1 MALECPTV
9 PKTGAIGLEQRRAC
23 PQAHAGVARHDRERG
38 DMPAL
43 LIPEHPH
50 FEDESER
57 LVWDALRARLRDGD
71 VLLHGVRITDPRHG
85 EVEIDL
91 LLLMPDCGA
100 AVIEVKGG
108 HVTFAGG
115 QWRQNDASGSH
126 EIDPVRQARNGV
138 YALKRYLEGQ
148 PTWSRGALRA
158 GWLLAF
164 PYVAVS
170 GAMGPEARRDLILGR
185 DDLPEAAGIAYDR
198 LWSPESQTPLPAQGW
213 VESALDLLLGVP
225 DTERAILARTEARL
239 RHSDELTAAQATLLA
254 VVRNNPRIE
263 ITGSAGTGKTW
274 LAIEQARRWAQAGE
288 RVCFV
293 SYGRGVAEMA
303 RRAAQTL
310 PRSQQPAYVGT
321 FHQLGYQWG
330 VHPGPA
336 EPGDFWTAAAPAR
349 MTEAAGALDSSAR
362 FTAFVVDEAQ
372 DFADSWWT
380 ALLASAASD
389 SFRLAVFRDDEQVVF
404 SDRKGRP
411 DLPLTPLVLDENLRN
426 ARQIVDTFRPLLTS
440 PVTAMGGDGF
450 PVRYVQCDPDA
461 VMDAADTAVMTLHD
475 HGGWLPE
482 HIALLTTKHRH
493 PVQAQQADD
502 KVAYWD
508 GLWSDHTVFYSTVS
522 GFKGLERPVV
532 VLAVNGFHDGIDPR
546 SVLYAGMSRARD
558 LLVVVGAPD
567 ELAMILTPKMMR
579 RLERGVA

>member
-1 MALECPTV
+1 MSV
-9 PKTGAIGLEQRRAC
+9 
-23 PQAHAGVARHDRERG
+23 
-38 DMPAL
+38 L

-50 FEDESER
+50 FEDESEQV
-57 LVWDALRARLRDGD
+57 VWEALRSQLRDGD
-71 VLLHGVRITDPRHG
+71 VLLHGVRFTDLTHG

-91 LLLMPDCGA
+91 LILMPDCGA

-108 HVTFAGG
+108 HVTFTQGE
-115 QWRQNDASGSH
+115 WRQSDASGSRQIH
-126 EIDPVRQARNGV
+126 PVTQARNGV
-138 YALKRYLEGQ
+138 YALKRYLEAQ
-148 PTWSRGALRA
+148 PSWSRGALRA

-164 PYVAVS
+164 PYLTVT

-185 DDLPEAAGIAYDR
+185 EDLPEAAAITYDR
-198 LWSPESQTPLPAQGW
+198 LWSPEFQTPLPADGW
-213 VESALDLLLGVP
+213 VEAALDLLLGAP
-225 DTERAILARTEARL
+225 DSEREILARTEARL
-239 RHSDELTAAQATLLA
+239 RHSDELAATQANLLSI
-254 VVRNNPRIE
+254 VRNNPRIE

-274 LAIEQARRWAQAGE
+274 LAIEQARRWAQMGE

-303 RRAAQTL
+303 RRATEAL
-310 PRSQQPAYVGT
+310 PSSQQPAYVGT

-336 EPGDFWTAAAPAR
+336 EPNDFWTAEAPTR
-349 MTEAAGALDSSAR
+349 MTEAARTLQPSSR
-362 FTAFVVDEAQ
+362 FTAFVIDEAQ

-389 SFRLAVFRDDEQVVF
+389 SFRLACFRDDEQSVF

-426 ARQIVDTFRPLLTS
+426 AKQIVDTFRPLLTS

-450 PVRYVQCDPDA
+450 PVQYVPCEPDDDMGNA
-461 VMDAADTAVMTLHD
+461 NVISMADTMVMSLHD

-493 PVQAQQADD
+493 PEHLLQAED
-502 KVAYWD
+502 KVAYWN

-558 LLVVVGAPD
+558 LLVVVGARE
-567 ELAMILTPKMMR
+567 ELTRILTPKMMR
-579 RLERGVA
+579 RLERGIIDHR

>member
-1 MALECPTV
+1 
-9 PKTGAIGLEQRRAC
+9 
-23 PQAHAGVARHDRERG
+23 
-38 DMPAL
+38 MPAL

-50 FEDESER
+50 FEDDSER

-108 HVTFAGG
+108 HVTFTDG
-115 QWRQNDASGSH
+115 QWRQNDASGSR
-126 EIDPVRQARNGV
+126 EIHPVTQARNGV
-138 YALKRYLEGQ
+138 YALKRYLEAQ

-164 PYVAVS
+164 PYLTVV
-170 GAMGPEARRDLILGR
+170 GAMGPEARRDLILDR

-198 LWSPESQTPLPAQGW
+198 LWSPEFQTPLPADGW
-213 VESALDLLLGVP
+213 VAAALDLLLGAP
-225 DTERAILARTEARL
+225 DSEHEILARTEARL
-239 RHSDELTAAQATLLA
+239 RHSDELTAAQANLLGM
-254 VVRNNPRIE
+254 VRNNPRIE

-303 RRAAQTL
+303 RRATQTL

-336 EPGDFWTAAAPAR
+336 EPGDFWTAEAPAR
-349 MTEAAGALDSSAR
+349 MAEAAGALDSSTR

-389 SFRLAVFRDDEQVVF
+389 SFRLAVFRDDEQAVF

-450 PVRYVQCDPDA
+450 PVQYVPCEPAD
-461 VMDAADTAVMTLHD
+461 VMGHADVMSTADEMVMSLHD

-493 PVQAQQADD
+493 PEQLLQSDD
-502 KVAYWD
+502 KVAYWN

-532 VLAVNGFHDGIDPR
+532 VLAVNGFHEGIDPR

-558 LLVVVGAPD
+558 LLVVVGAAD
-567 ELAMILTPKMMR
+567 ELATILTPKMMR
-579 RLERGVA
+579 RLERGVVQPR

>member
-1 MALECPTV
+1 
-9 PKTGAIGLEQRRAC
+9 
-23 PQAHAGVARHDRERG
+23 
-38 DMPAL
+38 MPAL
-43 LIPEHPH
+43 LIPEHPN
-50 FEDESER
+50 FEDESEQV
-57 LVWDALRARLRDGD
+57 VWEALRSQLRDGD
-71 VLLHGVRITDPRHG
+71 VLLHGVRFTDPTHG

-91 LLLMPDCGA
+91 LILMPDCGA

-108 HVTFAGG
+108 HVTFTQGE
-115 QWRQNDASGSH
+115 WRQSDASGSRQIH
-126 EIDPVRQARNGV
+126 PILQARNGV
-138 YALKRYLEGQ
+138 YALKRYLEAQ
-148 PTWSRGALRA
+148 PNWSRGALRA

-164 PYVAVS
+164 PYLTVT

-185 DDLPEAAGIAYDR
+185 EDLPDAAANTYER
-198 LWSPESQTPLPAQGW
+198 LWSPEFQTPLPADGW
-213 VESALDLLLGVP
+213 VEAALDLLLGAP
-225 DTERAILARTEARL
+225 DSEREILARTEARL
-239 RHSDELTAAQATLLA
+239 RHSDELTATHANLLRI
-254 VVRNNPRIE
+254 VRNNPRIE

-274 LAIEQARRWAQAGE
+274 LAIEQARRWAQMGE

-303 RRAAQTL
+303 RRATETL
-310 PRSQQPAYVGT
+310 PSSQQPAYVGT
-321 FHQLGYQWG
+321 FHQLGHQWG
-330 VHPGPA
+330 VHAGPA
-336 EPGDFWTAAAPAR
+336 EPNDFWTAEAPAR
-349 MTEAAGALDSSAR
+349 MTEAARTLEPSSR
-362 FTAFVVDEAQ
+362 FTAFVIDEAQ

-380 ALLASAASD
+380 ALLTSAASD
-389 SFRLAVFRDDEQVVF
+389 SFRLACFRDDEQSVF

-426 ARQIVDTFRPLLTS
+426 AKQIVDTFRPLLTS

-450 PVRYVQCDPDA
+450 PVQYVPCEPDDDMGNA
-461 VMDAADTAVMTLHD
+461 NVISMADTMVMALHD

-493 PVQAQQADD
+493 PEQLLQAED
-502 KVAYWD
+502 KVAYWN

-558 LLVVVGAPD
+558 LLVVVGSPD
-567 ELAMILTPKMMR
+567 ELATILTPKMMR
-579 RLERGVA
+579 RLERGIIDHR

>member
-1 MALECPTV
+1 M
-9 PKTGAIGLEQRRAC
+9 
-23 PQAHAGVARHDRERG
+23 
-38 DMPAL
+38 

-50 FEDESER
+50 FEDESEQV
-57 LVWDALRARLRDGD
+57 VWEALRSQLRDGD
-71 VLLHGVRITDPRHG
+71 VLLHGVRFTDPTHG

-91 LLLMPDCGA
+91 LILMPDCGA

-108 HVTFAGG
+108 HVTFTQGE
-115 QWRQNDASGSH
+115 WRQSDASGSRQIH
-126 EIDPVRQARNGV
+126 PVIQARNGV
-138 YALKRYLEGQ
+138 YALKRYLEAQ
-148 PTWSRGALRA
+148 PSWSRGALRA

-164 PYVAVS
+164 PYLTVT

-185 DDLPEAAGIAYDR
+185 EELPEVAAITYDR
-198 LWSPESQTPLPAQGW
+198 LWSPEFQTPLPADGW
-213 VESALDLLLGVP
+213 VEAALDLLLGAP
-225 DTERAILARTEARL
+225 DSEREILARTEARL
-239 RHSDELTAAQATLLA
+239 RHSDELTATHANLLSI
-254 VVRNNPRIE
+254 VRNNPRIE

-274 LAIEQARRWAQAGE
+274 LAIEQARRWAQMGE

-303 RRAAQTL
+303 RRAIERL
-310 PRSQQPAYVGT
+310 PSSQRPAYVGT

-336 EPGDFWTAAAPAR
+336 EPDDFWTADAPAR
-349 MTEAAGALDSSAR
+349 MSAAAQGLEASSR
-362 FTAFVVDEAQ
+362 FTAFVIDEAQ

-389 SFRLAVFRDDEQVVF
+389 SFRLACFRDDEQSVF

-426 ARQIVDTFRPLLTS
+426 AQQIVDTFRPLLNA

-450 PVRYVQCDPDA
+450 PVQYVPCEPADDMGNA
-461 VMDAADTAVMTLHD
+461 NVMSMADTMVMSLHD

-493 PVQAQQADD
+493 PEHLLQAED
-502 KVAYWD
+502 KVAYWN

-558 LLVVVGAPD
+558 LLVVVGSPD
-567 ELAMILTPKMMR
+567 ELATILTPKMMR
-579 RLERGVA
+579 RLERGTIDHR

>member
-1 MALECPTV
+1 
-9 PKTGAIGLEQRRAC
+9 
-23 PQAHAGVARHDRERG
+23 
-38 DMPAL
+38 MPVL

-57 LVWDALRARLRDGD
+57 LVWEALRTHLRDGD

-108 HVTFAGG
+108 HVTFTDG
-115 QWRQNDASGSH
+115 QWRQNDVSGSH

-164 PYVAVS
+164 PYMTVS

-198 LWSPESQTPLPAQGW
+198 LWSPEFQTPLPGQGW

-225 DTERAILARTEARL
+225 DTEREILARTEARL

-303 RRAAQTL
+303 RRATQAL

-349 MTEAAGALDSSAR
+349 MTEAAGALDASAR

-426 ARQIVDTFRPLLTS
+426 AKQIVDTFRPLLTS

-450 PVRYVQCDPDA
+450 PVRYIRCDPDA

-508 GLWSDHTVFYSTVS
+508 GLWADHTVFYSTVS

>member
-1 MALECPTV
+1 MA
-9 PKTGAIGLEQRRAC
+9 
-23 PQAHAGVARHDRERG
+23 
-38 DMPAL
+38 AL
-43 LIPEHPH
+43 TIPEHPH
-50 FEDESER
+50 FEDQSEQV
-57 LVWDALRARLRDGD
+57 VWDALRSQLRDDD
-71 VLLHGVRITDPRHG
+71 VLLHGVRFTDPTHG

-91 LLLMPDCGA
+91 LILMPDCGA

-108 HVTFAGG
+108 HVTFTQGE
-115 QWRQNDASGSH
+115 WRQSDASGSRQIH
-126 EIDPVRQARNGV
+126 PILQARNGV
-138 YALKRYLEGQ
+138 YALKRYLEAQ
-148 PTWSRGALRA
+148 PSWSRGALRA
-158 GWLLAF
+158 GWLLAL
-164 PYVAVS
+164 PYLTVT

-185 DDLPEAAGIAYDR
+185 EDLPEAAAITYDR
-198 LWSPESQTPLPAQGW
+198 LWSPEFQTPLPADGW
-213 VESALDLLLGVP
+213 VEAALDLLLGAP
-225 DTERAILARTEARL
+225 DSDREILARTEARL
-239 RHSDELTAAQATLLA
+239 RHSDELTAAHANLLGII
-254 VVRNNPRIE
+254 RNIPRIE
-263 ITGSAGTGKTW
+263 VTGSAGTGKTW
-274 LAIEQARRWAQAGE
+274 LAIEQARRWAQMGE

-303 RRAAQTL
+303 RRATETL

-336 EPGDFWTAAAPAR
+336 EPNDFWTAEAPAR
-349 MTEAAGALDSSAR
+349 MTEAARALEPSSR
-362 FTAFVVDEAQ
+362 FTAFVIDEAQ

-380 ALLASAASD
+380 ALLGSAASD
-389 SFRLAVFRDDEQVVF
+389 SFRLACFRDDEQSVF

-426 ARQIVDTFRPLLTS
+426 TKQIVDTFRPLLTS

-450 PVRYVQCDPDA
+450 PVQYVPCEPNDDIGRA
-461 VMDAADTAVMTLHD
+461 NVIRMADTMVMSLHD

-493 PVQAQQADD
+493 PEQLLQAED
-502 KVAYWD
+502 KVAYWN

-558 LLVVVGAPD
+558 LLVVVGSRD
-567 ELAMILTPKMMR
+567 ELSMILTPKMLR
-579 RLERGVA
+579 RLERGIVDHR